1 MEAHQTFWR
10 KRHSK
15 MSADVLFSP
24 IEPTGQ
30 TTNLLKSEKK
40 IHYLL
45 T

>member
-10 KRHSK
+10 KRHPK

-24 IEPTGQ
+24 VDPTGQ
-30 TTNLLKSEKK
+30 TTTLLKIEKK